1 MYGSKHLLLLFLFI
15 SCALLSSGQEK
26 SKARLQQERADNLK
40 KIEEA
45 AQTLQKTSTKKK
57 ASVGQ
62 LNALKYQIS
71 IRLKLINGIEDEI
84 GLLNEEILDNLDI
97 VTSLEDDITGLKKE
111 YVAMVYSAYK
121 ARNGQ
126 DKLTF
131 LFSAKSFNQLLRR
144 LHYMEQY
151 SAVRK
156 KQVKQ
161 IEAVQETLL
170 AENIAVE
177 IKSKEKETLL
187 SENRDENASLVKLRQ
202 SQLSVLGKLQKEEKQ
217 LKKEL
222 ADRRESLKALDKL
235 ISELIRREVEAAA
248 LANNKAVAALSAD
261 FSKNKLKLP
270 WPTDGFI
277 SQKFGRTR
285 DPVLKM
291 VERNSPGIEIQ
302 TTPSAD
308 ATSIFKGKVTAV
320 ALIQGFN
327 KAVIIKHGDYYTV
340 YAKLAEV
347 YVKKGQEVNIG
358 DKVGKIFTGSDGIAE
373 LHFELWESKEN
384 GTSKLNPESWLVKK

>member
-1 MYGSKHLLLLFLFI
+1 MFSAFI
-15 SCALLSSGQEK
+15 SFGQQKTK
-26 SKARLQQERADNLK
+26 SQLQKERADHLV
-40 KIEEA
+40 KIQEA
-45 AQTLQKTSTKKK
+45 SQTLKQTSTKKK

-71 IRLKLINGIEDEI
+71 IRLKVINSIQ
-84 GLLNEEILDNLDI
+84 EEIKLLDGEITDNIDI
-97 VTSLEDDITGLKKE
+97 ISSLEDDIAGLKQE

-131 LFSAKSFNQLLRR
+131 LFSAASFNQLLRR
-144 LHYMEQY
+144 MEYMEQY
-151 SAVRK
+151 SIARK

-161 IEAVQETLL
+161 ILAVQQILL
-170 AENIAVE
+170 DENLAVE
-177 IKSKEKETLL
+177 LKKEEKATLL
-187 SENRDENASLVKLRQ
+187 SEKRSENSSLVGLRK
-202 SQLSVLGKLQKEEKQ
+202 SQQSVLANLQKEEKQ

-222 ADRRESLKALDKL
+222 AERRESLKALDKL
-235 ISELIRREVEAAA
+235 ISEIIKREVEAATKAAA
-248 LANNKAVAALSAD
+248 LANNNAAAALSAD

-270 WPTDGFI
+270 WPADGFV

-302 TTPSAD
+302 TSPSSD
-308 ATSIFKGKVTAV
+308 ATSVFKGRVTAV

-327 KAVIIKHGDYYTV
+327 KAVIIKHGDYFTV
-340 YAKLAEV
+340 YAKLADV

-358 DKVGKIFTGSDGIAE
+358 DKVGKIFTGNDGIAE

-384 GTSKLNPESWLVKK
+384 GTNKLNPEGWLMKK